1 MARGSQEAHPVSTAV
16 CKCYGCSISMNDVSG
31 LPVLNKDV
39 LTTTRSSNSD
49 FVSSSRQPIKMMFL
63 AAFVAVVG
71 FVSLSSS
78 KPVESRAVV
87 GASNAKTS
95 LTLIYQNNLNASD
108 DKNHVGALILDA
120 IPQANAAAACDSL
133 HEKLLPKATIQKFEA
148 DFNDALSYQD
158 YAKYQD
164 AERGYYIENGTVSVG
179 DQISYSTVS
188 SGPSRK
194 ELPVLCTQSANNSSS
209 SAGPGNGSTI
219 AVASGSNIFIGYR
232 DQKSFRFLGV
242 PYADTPQRFKY
253 SSVYSRTSQTIQ
265 ATSYGSQCAQGGSG
279 SEDCL
284 FLNIQTPYLP
294 KSGSKKQ
301 LRPVLFWIHG
311 GGFTGGSGA
320 DSLSDGGNL
329 ASKEDL
335 VVVSINYRLSTL
347 GFLAIPRTEIKGNF
361 GIADQVTALDWVVA
375 NIAYFGGDPKRI
387 TIAGESAG
395 AGSVRTLLGSP
406 KAIGKYAGAIAMS
419 NLGGGVTLG
428 LSGDYGTT
436 YSTYYTIE
444 QSYNVAGPQIFAAMG
459 CNDTDLSAQIAC
471 LEKIPAAELV
481 GLSTV
486 ARYVV
491 QDGKYVD
498 TPNLILSTRNAS
510 TAHVPVIF
518 GITRNDGASFS
529 TYPKT
534 PISNHTQGLQVALSI
549 NSTWAQRVIESNLF
563 PLTDTGNLTLDSFN
577 VSQRIA
583 TDKTFRCI
591 DQATVYAG
599 ASTRAFEKAYYYQ
612 FERTIDGYDP
622 NNLGQP
628 ANGNPK
634 NPYFRFHGADMPW
647 LFGTLNRIRELED
660 LWSVQL
666 VSSYFGAFVRSGNP
680 NPSLLYLDAR
690 GYDKV
695 IEGVKKHGSWG
706 EVDADKTGGNEIRLL
721 DWPSKSAG
729 FVDVKQ
735 CAWLGYPL
743 NYYLKGGK

>member
-1 MARGSQEAHPVSTAV
+1 MT
-16 CKCYGCSISMNDVSG
+16 
-31 LPVLNKDV
+31 VLA
-39 LTTTRSSNSD
+39 T
-49 FVSSSRQPIKMMFL
+49 
-63 AAFVAVVG
+63 FVAVAVG

-78 KPVESRAVV
+78 TPVEPRAGVEV
-87 GASNAKTS
+87 SNAKSS

-108 DKNHVGALILDA
+108 DKNHIGAIILDS
-120 IPQANAAAACDSL
+120 IPQANAAAACASL
-133 HEKLLPKATIQKFEA
+133 NEKLLSKAAFQKHEA

-164 AERGYYIENGTVSVG
+164 AERGYYIENGVVSVG
-179 DQISYSTVS
+179 DRVSYTTNS
-188 SGPSRK
+188 SGSPRK
-194 ELPVLCTQSANNSSS
+194 ELPVLCTQSANNGSST
-209 SAGPGNGSTI
+209 AGPMSTI
-219 AVASGSNIFIGYR
+219 VVASADNTFVGYR
-232 DQKSFRFLGV
+232 NQKSFRFLGI

-253 SSVYSRTSQTIQ
+253 SLPYSKKGQTIQ
-265 ATSYGSQCAQGGSG
+265 TTAYGAQCAQGGSG

-284 FLNIQTPYLP
+284 FLNIQTPYIP

-320 DSLSDGGNL
+320 DPLSDGGNL

-335 VVVSINYRLSTL
+335 VVVNINYRLSTL
-347 GFLAIPRTEIKGNF
+347 GFLAIPGTGIKGNF
-361 GIADQVTALDWVVA
+361 GIADQITALDWVVA
-375 NIAYFGGDPKRI
+375 NIAAFGGDPTKI

-395 AGSVRTLLGSP
+395 AGSVRALLGSP

-436 YSTYYTIE
+436 YSTYYTIQ
-444 QSYNVAGPQIFAAMG
+444 QSYNVAGPQIFAAAG
-459 CNDTDLSAQIAC
+459 CNRTDVSAQIAC
-471 LEKIPAAELV
+471 LEQVPASQLV

-491 QDGKYVD
+491 QDGTYVD

-510 TAHVPVIF
+510 TAHIPVIF
-518 GITRNDGASFS
+518 GVTRNDGASFS

-534 PISNHTQGLQVALSI
+534 PISNHTQGLQVALGI
-549 NSTWAQRVIESNLF
+549 NSTWAQRVIDSNLF
-563 PLTDTGNLTLDSFN
+563 PLTNTGNLTLDSFN

-583 TDKTFRCI
+583 TDKTFRCV

-599 ASTRAFEKAYYYQ
+599 ASTHAFEKAYYYQ

-628 ANGNPK
+628 ADDNPR

-647 LFGTLNRIRELED
+647 LFGTLNRIREPED
-660 LWSVQL
+660 LWSAQL

-680 NPSLLYLDAR
+680 NPSLQYLDVR

-695 IEGVKKHGSWG
+695 VEGVKKYGSWG
-706 EVDADKTGGNEIRLL
+706 EVDASKKNGNEIRLL

-729 FVDVKQ
+729 FVDVEQ

-743 NYYLKGGK
+743 DYYLKGGR